1 MDIRKSKVEKN
12 REWSVSTQRRL
23 AAAMGVSALVSL
35 TACDPVSTSGSI
47 SAPDENS
54 SSSEDAISSSAD
66 QKNVSSSSI
75 APVSGVSSAFD
86 DFPKSSSSVKI
97 DSLEVT
103 AGEIVPPLESSSSSA
118 RLEPPMSSSVEYPPL
133 AGILPPDEII
143 QPEAGSPVNPEEF
156 SSSSQG
162 RIESSAATA
171 GLSSSFSDVVPQSSS
186 SEPEPLAGDP
196 VEIAPPLAGVIE
208 NQPVEK

>member
-1 MDIRKSKVEKN
+1 MMNIRKCKVEKN
-12 REWSVSTQRRL
+12 REWSASTQKRL
-23 AAAMGVSALVSL
+23 AAALGVSALVSL
-35 TACDPVSTSGSI
+35 TACDPVSTSGSVTP
-47 SAPDENS
+47 PDDNS
-54 SSSEDAISSSAD
+54 SSSEGATLSSSD
-66 QKNVSSSSI
+66 QETHSSSSI
-75 APVSGVSSAFD
+75 TPVSGVSSAFD

-133 AGILPPDEII
+133 AGILPPDL
-143 QPEAGSPVNPEEF
+143 PPVKTL

-208 NQPVEK
+208 NQPVEE

>member
-23 AAAMGVSALVSL
+23 AAALGVSALVSL
-35 TACDPVSTSGSI
+35 TACDPEPTSGSI

-54 SSSEDAISSSAD
+54 SSEDAISFSAD

-118 RLEPPMSSSVEYPPL
+118 RLEPPMSSSVEYPPS
-133 AGILPPDEII
+133 AGILPPDL
-143 QPEAGSPVNPEEF
+143 PPVKTL

-186 SEPEPLAGDP
+186 SEPEPLAGDR
-196 VEIAPPLAGVIE
+196 VEIAPPLADVIE
-208 NQPVEK
+208 NQPVET

>member
-1 MDIRKSKVEKN
+1 MMDIRKSKVEKN

-23 AAAMGVSALVSL
+23 AAALGVSALVSL

-133 AGILPPDEII
+133 SGILPPDL
-143 QPEAGSPVNPEEF
+143 PPVKTL

>member
-1 MDIRKSKVEKN
+1 MNIRKCKVEKN
-12 REWSVSTQRRL
+12 REWSASTQKRL
-23 AAAMGVSALVSL
+23 AAALGVSALVSL

-54 SSSEDAISSSAD
+54 SSSEGATLSSSD
-66 QKNVSSSSI
+66 QETHSSSSV

-133 AGILPPDEII
+133 AGILPPDL
-143 QPEAGSPVNPEEF
+143 PPVKTL

-208 NQPVEK
+208 NQPVEE

>member
-23 AAAMGVSALVSL
+23 AAALGVSALVSL

-118 RLEPPMSSSVEYPPL
+118 RLEPPMNSSVEYPPL
-133 AGILPPDEII
+133 SGILPPDL
-143 QPEAGSPVNPEEF
+143 PPVKTL

>member
-1 MDIRKSKVEKN
+1 MNIRKCKVEKN
-12 REWSVSTQRRL
+12 REWSASTQKRL
-23 AAAMGVSALVSL
+23 AAALGVSALVSL

-66 QKNVSSSSI
+66 QKNISSSSI

-103 AGEIVPPLESSSSSA
+103 AGEIVPPIESSSSSA
-118 RLEPPMSSSVEYPPL
+118 MQAPPLSSSVEYPPL
-133 AGILPPDEII
+133 AGILPPDL
-143 QPEAGSPVNPEEF
+143 PPVKML

-186 SEPEPLAGDP
+186 SEPGPLAGDP

-208 NQPVEK
+208 NQPVEE

>member
-1 MDIRKSKVEKN
+1 MMNIRKCKVEKN
-12 REWSVSTQRRL
+12 REWSASTQKRL
-23 AAAMGVSALVSL
+23 AAALGVSALVSL
-35 TACDPVSTSGSI
+35 TACDPVSTSGSVTP
-47 SAPDENS
+47 PDDNS
-54 SSSEDAISSSAD
+54 SSSEGATLSSSD
-66 QKNVSSSSI
+66 QETHSSSSV

-133 AGILPPDEII
+133 AGILPPDL
-143 QPEAGSPVNPEEF
+143 PPVKTL

-208 NQPVEK
+208 DQPVEK

>member
-1 MDIRKSKVEKN
+1 MNIRKCKVEKN
-12 REWSVSTQRRL
+12 REWSASTQKRL
-23 AAAMGVSALVSL
+23 AAALGVSALVSL
-35 TACDPVSTSGSI
+35 TACDPVSTSGSVTP
-47 SAPDENS
+47 PDDNS
-54 SSSEDAISSSAD
+54 SSSEGATLSSSD
-66 QKNVSSSSI
+66 QETHSSSSI

-133 AGILPPDEII
+133 AGILPPDL
-143 QPEAGSPVNPEEF
+143 PPVKTL

-171 GLSSSFSDVVPQSSS
+171 GLSSSFSDLVPQSSS

-208 NQPVEK
+208 NQPVEE

>member
-1 MDIRKSKVEKN
+1 MNIRKCKVEKN
-12 REWSVSTQRRL
+12 REWSASTQKRL
-23 AAAMGVSALVSL
+23 AAALGVSALVSL

-54 SSSEDAISSSAD
+54 SSSEGATLSSSD
-66 QKNVSSSSI
+66 QETHSSSSV

-133 AGILPPDEII
+133 AGILPPDL
-143 QPEAGSPVNPEEF
+143 PPVKTL

-186 SEPEPLAGDP
+186 SEPGPLAGDP

-208 NQPVEK
+208 NQPVEE

>member
-1 MDIRKSKVEKN
+1 MMNIRKCKVEKN
-12 REWSVSTQRRL
+12 REWSASTQKRL
-23 AAAMGVSALVSL
+23 AAALGVSALVSL
-35 TACDPVSTSGSI
+35 TACDPVSTSGSVTP
-47 SAPDENS
+47 PDDNS
-54 SSSEDAISSSAD
+54 SSSEGATLSSSD
-66 QKNVSSSSI
+66 QETHSSSSI
-75 APVSGVSSAFD
+75 TPVSGVSSAFD

-133 AGILPPDEII
+133 AGILPPDL
-143 QPEAGSPVNPEEF
+143 PPVKTL

-171 GLSSSFSDVVPQSSS
+171 GLSSSFSDLVPQSSS
-186 SEPEPLAGDP
+186 SEPGPLAGDP

-208 NQPVEK
+208 NQPVEE

>member
-1 MDIRKSKVEKN
+1 MNIRKCKVEKN
-12 REWSVSTQRRL
+12 REWSASTQKRL
-23 AAAMGVSALVSL
+23 AAALGVSALVSL
-35 TACDPVSTSGSI
+35 TACDPVSTSGSVTP
-47 SAPDENS
+47 PDDNS
-54 SSSEDAISSSAD
+54 SSSEGAISSSAD

-133 AGILPPDEII
+133 AGILPPDL
-143 QPEAGSPVNPEEF
+143 PPVKTL

-186 SEPEPLAGDP
+186 SEPGPLAGDP

>member
-1 MDIRKSKVEKN
+1 MNIRKCKVEKN
-12 REWSVSTQRRL
+12 REWSASTQKRL
-23 AAAMGVSALVSL
+23 AAALGVSALVSL
-35 TACDPVSTSGSI
+35 TACDPVSTSGSVTP
-47 SAPDENS
+47 PDDNS
-54 SSSEDAISSSAD
+54 SSSEGATLSSSD
-66 QKNVSSSSI
+66 QETLSSSSI

-133 AGILPPDEII
+133 AGILPPDL
-143 QPEAGSPVNPEEF
+143 PPVKTL

-186 SEPEPLAGDP
+186 SEPEPLAVDP
-196 VEIAPPLAGVIE
+196 VEIVHPLAGVIE

>member
-1 MDIRKSKVEKN
+1 MSSSDQE
-12 REWSVSTQRRL
+12 TH
-23 AAAMGVSALVSL
+23 
-35 TACDPVSTSGSI
+35 
-47 SAPDENS
+47 S
-54 SSSEDAISSSAD
+54 SSSVTS
-66 QKNVSSSSI
+66 
-75 APVSGVSSAFD
+75 VSGVSSAFD

-118 RLEPPMSSSVEYPPL
+118 RLESPMSSSVEYPPL
-133 AGILPPDEII
+133 AGILPPDL
-143 QPEAGSPVNPEEF
+143 PPVKTL

-186 SEPEPLAGDP
+186 SEPGPLAGDP

-208 NQPVEK
+208 NQPVEE

>member
-1 MDIRKSKVEKN
+1 MNIRKCKVEKN
-12 REWSVSTQRRL
+12 REWSASTQKRL
-23 AAAMGVSALVSL
+23 AAALGVSALVSL
-35 TACDPVSTSGSI
+35 TACDPVSTSGSVTP
-47 SAPDENS
+47 PDDNS
-54 SSSEDAISSSAD
+54 SSSEGATLSSSD
-66 QKNVSSSSI
+66 QETHSSSSI
-75 APVSGVSSAFD
+75 TPVSGVSSAFD

-133 AGILPPDEII
+133 AGILPPDL
-143 QPEAGSPVNPEEF
+143 PPVKTL

-171 GLSSSFSDVVPQSSS
+171 GLSSSFSDLVPQSSS

-208 NQPVEK
+208 NQPVEE

>member
-1 MDIRKSKVEKN
+1 MNIRKCKVEKN
-12 REWSVSTQRRL
+12 REWSASTQKRL
-23 AAAMGVSALVSL
+23 AAALGVSALVSL
-35 TACDPVSTSGSI
+35 TACDPVSTSGSVTP
-47 SAPDENS
+47 PDDNS
-54 SSSEDAISSSAD
+54 SSSEGATLSSSD
-66 QKNVSSSSI
+66 QETHSSSSI
-75 APVSGVSSAFD
+75 TPVSGVSSAFD

-133 AGILPPDEII
+133 AGILPPDL
-143 QPEAGSPVNPEEF
+143 PPVKTL

-208 NQPVEK
+208 NQPVEE

>member
-1 MDIRKSKVEKN
+1 MMNIRKCKVEKN

-23 AAAMGVSALVSL
+23 TAALGVSALVSL

-133 AGILPPDEII
+133 SGILPPDL
-143 QPEAGSPVNPEEF
+143 PPVKTL

>member
-1 MDIRKSKVEKN
+1 MMNIRKCKVEKN
-12 REWSVSTQRRL
+12 REWSASTQKRL
-23 AAAMGVSALVSL
+23 AVALGVSALVSL
-35 TACDPVSTSGSI
+35 TACDPVSTSGSVTP
-47 SAPDENS
+47 PDDNLSSSEGATLSSSDQETHS
-54 SSSEDAISSSAD
+54 SSS
-66 QKNVSSSSI
+66 VT
-75 APVSGVSSAFD
+75 PVSGVSSAFD

-133 AGILPPDEII
+133 AGILPPDL
-143 QPEAGSPVNPEEF
+143 PPVKTL

-186 SEPEPLAGDP
+186 SEPGPLAGDP

-208 NQPVEK
+208 NQPVEE

>member
-1 MDIRKSKVEKN
+1 MMDIRKSKVEKN

-23 AAAMGVSALVSL
+23 AAALGVSALVSL
-35 TACDPVSTSGSI
+35 TACDPEPTSGSI

-54 SSSEDAISSSAD
+54 SSSEDAISFSAD

-118 RLEPPMSSSVEYPPL
+118 RLEPPMSSSVEYPPS
-133 AGILPPDEII
+133 AGILPPDL
-143 QPEAGSPVNPEEF
+143 PPVKTL

-162 RIESSAATA
+162 RIESSAVTA

-186 SEPEPLAGDP
+186 SEPEPLAGDR
-196 VEIAPPLAGVIE
+196 VEIAPPLADVIE
-208 NQPVEK
+208 NQPVET

>member
-1 MDIRKSKVEKN
+1 MMNIRKCKVEKN
-12 REWSVSTQRRL
+12 REWSASTQKRL
-23 AAAMGVSALVSL
+23 AAALGVSALVSL

-54 SSSEDAISSSAD
+54 SSSEGATLSSSD
-66 QKNVSSSSI
+66 QETHSSSSI

-86 DFPKSSSSVKI
+86 EFPKSSSSVEI
-97 DSLEVT
+97 DTLEVT

-133 AGILPPDEII
+133 AGILPPDL
-143 QPEAGSPVNPEEF
+143 PPVKTL

-196 VEIAPPLAGVIE
+196 VEIAPPLADVIG

>member
-1 MDIRKSKVEKN
+1 MNIRKCKVEKN
-12 REWSVSTQRRL
+12 REWSASTQKRL
-23 AAAMGVSALVSL
+23 AAALGVSALVSL
-35 TACDPVSTSGSI
+35 TACDPVSTSGSVTP
-47 SAPDENS
+47 PDDNS
-54 SSSEDAISSSAD
+54 SSSEGATLSSSD
-66 QKNVSSSSI
+66 QETHSSSSV

-133 AGILPPDEII
+133 AGILPPDL
-143 QPEAGSPVNPEEF
+143 PPVKTL

-186 SEPEPLAGDP
+186 SEPEPLAVDP
-196 VEIAPPLAGVIE
+196 VEIVHPLAGVIE
-208 NQPVEK
+208 NQPVEE

>member
-23 AAAMGVSALVSL
+23 AAALGVSALVSL

-133 AGILPPDEII
+133 SGILPPDL
-143 QPEAGSPVNPEEF
+143 PPVKTL